1 MNPKLT
7 DYVEAGYSL
16 TPEQRLE
23 AARLLRLSVDRD
35 IDADQSSIDAAWD
48 DEIAQRLSDVVENR
62 VDLLDG
68 PAQLQ
73 QLRAEIAARR
83 A

>member
-7 DYVEAGYSL
+7 DYVEAGYAL

-35 IDADQSSIDAAWD
+35 VDAEQSAIDSAWD
-48 DEIAQRLSDVVENR
+48 DEIARRLSDVIESR

-68 PAQLQ
+68 PTQLE

>member
-7 DYVEAGYSL
+7 DYVEAGYAL

-35 IDADQSSIDAAWD
+35 IDADQSAIDAAWD
-48 DEIAQRLSDVVENR
+48 DEIARRLSDVVERR
-62 VDLLDG
+62 VDLVDG
-68 PAQLQ
+68 RTQLA